1 MKSKRYLI
9 VLLLGLCSL
18 VKAQPVIITPPVAYI
33 EPGQSVT
40 LTASGASFY
49 LWSPAAG
56 LSTTIGPVT
65 VASPEV
71 TTTYTCTGYGPGAE
85 SVVNGDFEQGNVGFV
100 SSYQYNSNLWG
111 EGTYYVGANAHD
123 YHSGFT
129 GLAHGGSGMF
139 MIVNGATSPGTN
151 VWTETISVMPNTYY
165 AFSTWACNVS
175 VGDPNQVALLQF
187 SINGTQLGDIF
198 SAPNE
203 LNTWTQFYEIWYSGA
218 STSAIITIL
227 NQNTAGGGN
236 DFGLDDISFCQLVY
250 LDDEQCTVNVEA
262 MMAVDDHQQGC
273 YGETIVVPFLEN
285 DQILQNC
292 NNFNCQII
300 QQASHGTAAYANE
313 TMTYTPNTGF
323 SGTDQFRYRISC
335 GSQMAEATVFVTV
348 YPQYVRQLSVSGCE
362 SYVWHGMTFTHTTD
376 TTVVVPGVAPN
387 GCDSIY
393 QLHVDIHEDEEVILP
408 AVETCDSY
416 TWHGTTYTQS
426 GYYTYQT
433 TTQWGCLR
441 LEHLPLTIHYGDT
454 VDYEVT
460 ACEEYVWHG
469 QAYHQSGNYT
479 YTTTNQYGCTR
490 LERLSLSIS
499 DSYREV
505 EEATECD
512 GYYWPRSQ
520 RWYYQSAVDS
530 IVVQGGQGQCDS
542 TFVLDLTIH
551 YGDTLEVYPEE
562 TVCGSYEWHG
572 TTYTESGTYPY
583 VTTNEYGCERLERLH
598 LTVSHDTESE
608 VSVTSCD
615 AYEWFGTL
623 YDRPG
628 DYQHHLPN
636 AQGCD
641 SLITLHLEMGE
652 IFTMEE
658 YAESCTAVEWHG
670 TTYTESGDYEHLVES
685 PDGCDSLF
693 VLHLEIG
700 GEVTGEATA
709 HVCEPFQWHE
719 HYCDHSGDYQ
729 HAFATPLGCDSIV
742 TLHVYMGET
751 EVQTHFVE
759 SCEPYEFG
767 GVVYDVPGEYLL
779 WSDTVHSPHGCDSII
794 DNKML
799 RITALGHIEEQE
811 GSYEVYVASNLII
824 GIYRFEVD
832 MTDAV
837 SPAEW
842 AISNPEWRIVEAE
855 GNYCR
860 VLASTP
866 GHVTLRATFRV
877 AQCAEKDC
885 VFDINAGFFAV
896 DDRQGVEARIYPNP
910 TRGEVSVASE
920 GIERVRVIDMMGQTL
935 EVREMGRKDQV
946 TLNLGVYAP
955 SVYLLEIETVNGI
968 VKKRV
973 AVCR

>member
-1 MKSKRYLI
+1 MKKALLLLI
-9 VLLLGLCSL
+9 VLFCGSQQPIRFCIVSYESAATVVFEQPANTSYTQQTFHLNANDFYVYDVSSIIDMVETKPYNTVVNYGFHIYSTAPISVYYESDNNNSEIYSLKGPNALGTEFVLPMQYTYENYYSSTCSRTEVVATQNGTTVTFYPSVALKGGGQPGVPITVTLNRGQAYAIEASNPAGVGHLRNTRITSNKPIAVNTSDDSVNRTGHQDLIGDQIVPVDLLGTDYIAIWNNTADEYLYFFPTQNDTRIYLNGGS
-18 VKAQPVIITPPVAYI
+18 TPVATLNIGGEYAYQMTSAVVSI
-33 EPGQSVT
+33 HADKPIAVFQMSSSSVQELGGTILPQINCTGSRTVVYKRQNASDLVVT
-40 LTASGASFY
+40 LIVKTADVNGFRLNGNASYITASDF
-49 LWSPAAG
+49 SPVPSNTDYSYCKKNVSNYVATNGLMRIENIYDDGYFHLGILTGEAG
-56 LSTTIGPVT
+56 TWN
-65 VASPEV
+65 
-71 TTTYTCTGYGPGAE
+71 YGYF
-85 SVVNGDFEQGNVGFV
+85 SD
-100 SSYQYNSNLWG
+100 YQ
-111 EGTYYVGANAHD
+111 
-123 YHSGFT
+123 
-129 GLAHGGSGMF
+129 
-139 MIVNGATSPGTN
+139 P
-151 VWTETISVMPNTYY
+151 Y
-165 AFSTWACNVS
+165 AFAEFEMDDTYCAGSDIVFHFTAENVTNL
-175 VGDPNQVALLQF
+175 VLILPNGNTMTQQPFILQNVQTNQAGRYYLQGTGC
-187 SINGTQLGDIF
+187 NGTQLLDFID
-198 SAPNE
+198 
-203 LNTWTQFYEIWYSGA
+203 
-218 STSAIITIL
+218 ITI
-227 NQNTAGGGN
+227 AE
-236 DFGLDDISFCQLVY
+236 S
-250 LDDEQCTVNVEA
+250 A
-262 MMAVDDHQQGC
+262 M
-273 YGETIVVPFLEN
+273 
-285 DQILQNC
+285 
-292 NNFNCQII
+292 
-300 QQASHGTAAYANE
+300 ANI
-313 TMTYTPNTGF
+313 N
-323 SGTDQFRYRISC
+323 
-335 GSQMAEATVFVTV
+335 
-348 YPQYVRQLSVSGCE
+348 LSGCN
-362 SYVWHGMTFTHTTD
+362 SVTWHGHEFTHTMD
-376 TTVVVPGVAPN
+376 TAWTVYGVTQN

-729 HAFATPLGCDSIV
+729 HAFALW
-742 TLHVYMGET
+742 
-751 EVQTHFVE
+751 
-759 SCEPYEFG
+759 EP
-767 GVVYDVPGEYLL
+767 
-779 WSDTVHSPHGCDSII
+779 
-794 DNKML
+794 
-799 RITALGHIEEQE
+799 
-811 GSYEVYVASNLII
+811 
-824 GIYRFEVD
+824 
-832 MTDAV
+832 
-837 SPAEW
+837 
-842 AISNPEWRIVEAE
+842 
-855 GNYCR
+855 
-860 VLASTP
+860 
-866 GHVTLRATFRV
+866 
-877 AQCAEKDC
+877 
-885 VFDINAGFFAV
+885 
-896 DDRQGVEARIYPNP
+896 
-910 TRGEVSVASE
+910 
-920 GIERVRVIDMMGQTL
+920 
-935 EVREMGRKDQV
+935 
-946 TLNLGVYAP
+946 
-955 SVYLLEIETVNGI
+955 
-968 VKKRV
+968 
-973 AVCR
+973 